1 MKQKSSPI
9 FFSGI
14 SLKEKMFFT
23 KNLSVMVKSGLS
35 LSSALDI
42 LARQTVNKKFK
53 FILEEIKNSV
63 EKGNT
68 LTKSLSLYPK
78 IFSELFINMVET
90 GEKSGRLEESL
101 EELSVQMK
109 KSHELTAKVK
119 GALTYPL
126 FILAVMILMGI
137 FMFITVIPKMMKVFE
152 EIDAKLP
159 LATRVVI
166 KISDFFSH
174 YGVFV
179 LIGLAVLVILLI
191 KIYQT
196 AKGKKIFQG
205 IVLNLPIFS
214 GIVKKI
220 NLAKFCRTF
229 TSLLATDIPIVQTL
243 KITANVLGNVYYQ
256 EEIIKSCEE
265 VKKGNSVVTLLEKKP
280 KLFTPLL
287 TQMIRVGEQTGTLDN
302 ILINLTNFYE
312 QEVKDTLDNLTA
324 LIEPILIIF
333 LGVAIGF
340 IAVAIVMPMYS
351 LTQSF

>member
-1 MKQKSSPI
+1 
-9 FFSGI
+9 
-14 SLKEKMFFT
+14 
-23 KNLSVMVKSGLS
+23 
-35 LSSALDI
+35 
-42 LARQTVNKKFK
+42 
-53 FILEEIKNSV
+53 
-63 EKGNT
+63 
-68 LTKSLSLYPK
+68 
-78 IFSELFINMVET
+78 MVET
-90 GEKSGRLEESL
+90 GEKSGKLEESL
-101 EELSVQMK
+101 EELSIQMK

-152 EIDAKLP
+152 EIDAELP
-159 LATRVVI
+159 LATRMVI

-179 LIGLAVLVILLI
+179 IIGLAIMVFLLI

-196 AKGKKIFQG
+196 PKGKKIFQG

-243 KITANVLGNVYYQ
+243 KITANVLGNVYYR
-256 EEIIKSCEE
+256 EEVLKSCEE
-265 VKKGNSVVTLLEKKP
+265 VKKGNSVVALLEKKP

-324 LIEPILIIF
+324 LIEPILIIL